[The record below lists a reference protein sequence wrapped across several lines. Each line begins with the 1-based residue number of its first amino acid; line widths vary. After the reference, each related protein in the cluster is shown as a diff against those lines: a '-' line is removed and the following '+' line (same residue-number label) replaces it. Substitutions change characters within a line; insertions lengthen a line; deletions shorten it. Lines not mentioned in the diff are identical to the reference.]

1 MHRDKV
7 LVDVAR
13 EQAFVRITDKH
24 DLLGGLE
31 GVVHLK
37 EASFQSVRLVHGVD
51 GGAGQIEDYLACL
64 GTVQDGDHPL
74 PKAAAVLGH
83 EAEDEVMFLVH
94 QEPLQWLRR
103 NRNSQ

>member
-1 MHRDKV
+1 M
-7 LVDVAR
+7 
-13 EQAFVRITDKH
+13 
-24 DLLGGLE
+24 
-31 GVVHLK
+31 VHLK
-37 EASFQSVRLVHGVD
+37 EASFQCVNLVPCVD
-51 GGAGQIEDYLACL
+51 GGAGQVENYLVCL

-94 QEPLQWLRR
+94 QEILQWLRR

>member
-103 NRNSQ
+103 NSNEK

>member
-74 PKAAAVLGH
+74 PCLLYTSPSPRDHPSSRMPSSA
-83 EAEDEVMFLVH
+83 
-94 QEPLQWLRR
+94 
-103 NRNSQ
+103 